1 MRVLNDEK
9 GQVVM
14 RATYTSFAQAATA
27 LGFKV
32 KPVVKKEKEMLC
44 PKCGKEMRNV
54 TGTNVWFCDWATLEE
69 KPLEEDFPVQVFT
82 PCGNR
87 VLAAD

>member
-1 MRVLNDEK
+1 MR
-9 GQVVM
+9 
-14 RATYTSFAQAATA
+14 TIYTSFAQVATA

-32 KPVVKKEKEMLC
+32 KPVVKKEKERLC
-44 PKCGKEMRNV
+44 PKCGNEMRNV
-54 TGTNVWFCDWATLEE
+54 PGTNVWFCDWATLEDQSFY
-69 KPLEEDFPVQVFT
+69 EDTVQVFT